1 MISFWDHHVP
11 RQKHSNYQ
19 KAWSWHIYWRNSIE
33 QPCQLRFFLITK
45 LFTCQIPN
53 FAIPTCSFVQQKPST
68 KRAMA
73 ETLGEAIICSWT
85 ACFRKAP
92 GTLFLTAT
100 RLVHLANA
108 GEETAIHLDGG
119 IEFELTKK
127 KPGFDR
133 ALVRLSGPALSGK
146 PVMEF
151 TDEQKWSQLREFSE
165 FMHAREKAKVQV
177 AWYLL
182 GSLDSS
188 YYFSHSHHVHVAPL
202 QDLSGTSLAQ
212 QHVQSTHSVFG
223 FCMDF
228 SIFFHFWWSMIRGLQ
243 GNLRN
248 TPKR

>member
-1 MISFWDHHVP
+1 
-11 RQKHSNYQ
+11 
-19 KAWSWHIYWRNSIE
+19 
-33 QPCQLRFFLITK
+33 
-45 LFTCQIPN
+45 
-53 FAIPTCSFVQQKPST
+53 
-68 KRAMA
+68 MA
-73 ETLGEAIICSWT
+73 ETLGEAVICSWT

-165 FMHAREKAKVQV
+165 LMHAREKAKVQV

-182 GSLDSS
+182 GSLNRS
-188 YYFSHSHHVHVAPL
+188 YYFSHSHHVHVPPL
-202 QDLSGTSLAQ
+202 QDLSGTSLAMYKV
-212 QHVQSTHSVFG
+212 HTLFLDSAWIFPYFSTFDG
-223 FCMDF
+223 R
-228 SIFFHFWWSMIRGLQ
+228 WSGDRRETYATHQ
-243 GNLRN
+243 RDSSCWSS
-248 TPKR
+248 